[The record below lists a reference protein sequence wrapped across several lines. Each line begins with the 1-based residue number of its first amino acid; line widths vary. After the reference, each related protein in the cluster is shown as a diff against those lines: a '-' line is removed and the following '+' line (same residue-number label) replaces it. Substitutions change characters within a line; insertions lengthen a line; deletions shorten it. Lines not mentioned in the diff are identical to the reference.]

1 MPPTRNSVMI
11 GGRVLQFTVRKH
23 RRARSASV
31 RVSRR
36 RGVLVTLPWRVP
48 LRIVPRLMAEWEPWL
63 LAELEQVDVWNGP
76 RVKQYATGSE
86 LYVLGLP
93 RRLRLEPLPAGRVR
107 NTAHLDFH
115 ELTLGLDA
123 SSLLDPRPALEK
135 YLRKLA
141 RDDLNV
147 RCEHW
152 ADVVGREPKRIIIGE
167 RTSRWGSCSRSGTLS
182 FCYRL
187 AMAPPATIDAVVA
200 HEMCHLV
207 HLNHSPRFYA
217 LLDRVC
223 AGHRE
228 AMKWLDRH
236 QEELI
241 L

>member
-1 MPPTRNSVMI
+1 MSTTRQSTIV
-11 GGRVLQFTVRKH
+11 GGRVLQYAVRKH

-31 RVSRR
+31 RVSER

-48 LRIVPRLMAEWEPWL
+48 LRVLPQLMAEWEPWL
-63 LAELEQVDVWNGP
+63 LAELEKTDVWNGP
-76 RVKQYATGSE
+76 RVREYATGSAV
-86 LYVLGLP
+86 YVLGLA
-93 RRLRLEPLPAGRVR
+93 RRLHLEPLPAGRVR
-107 NTAHLDFH
+107 PTARLGTAT
-115 ELTLGLDA
+115 LTLGLDA
-123 SSLLDPRPALEK
+123 AGLLNPRPALEK

-152 ADVVGREPKRIIIGE
+152 AEVVGRRPDRIVIGE

-200 HEMCHLV
+200 HEICHLV

-223 AGHRE
+223 PGHRQ
-228 AMKWLDRH
+228 AMAWLDEH
-236 QEELI
+236 HDELF